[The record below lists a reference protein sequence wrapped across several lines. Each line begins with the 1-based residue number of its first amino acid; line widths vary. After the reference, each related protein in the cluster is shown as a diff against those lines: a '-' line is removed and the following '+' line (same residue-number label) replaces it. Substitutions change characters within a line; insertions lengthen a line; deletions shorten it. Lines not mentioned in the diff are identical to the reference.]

1 MRRYKVENPI
11 DQLIARFQG
20 KPTVA
25 T

>member
-1 MRRYKVENPI
+1 MRRYQVENPI
-11 DQLIARFQG
+11 DQIIARFQR